1 MLGEAEPV
9 FATEATVE
17 RCGRETELLRYC
29 LETRMLT
36 KNELGATV
44 AKYVKEG
51 CEDDLTVS
59 RREFIDGM
67 GVLAASSIIAP
78 SPLRFRPV
86 RVGEQMKPEELRAR
100 LRGVIAFP
108 VTPLKPD
115 LSLDI
120 PGLRKNLQHLL
131 KHAPAAIVAA
141 GGTGEM
147 YSLTPAEHLEV
158 VKATVEE
165 VHGQIPVIASTGFNW
180 RIAVELTQQSEQVG
194 ADAILALPPYYPN
207 ADEQGLAEYY
217 AAIGRATPLGM
228 LVYSRDWV
236 NPEPAWVEHLA
247 AKIPTL
253 VCWKDGQGDLRRYER
268 IMNRVGDRL
277 YWIGGAGD
285 DSVPGYYSIG
295 IRTYTS
301 SIATFAPKLSLKL
314 HEVAAAGDSS
324 SLMQLMNT
332 YVIPLYELRARRK
345 GYEVSVMKEAMNL
358 IGMAAGPVRPP
369 LPSLRPEEVRELQVM
384 LERWKPFL
392 SYQT

>member
-1 MLGEAEPV
+1 MSLH
-9 FATEATVE
+9 F
-17 RCGRETELLRYC
+17 
-29 LETRMLT
+29 
-36 KNELGATV
+36 
-44 AKYVKEG
+44 
-51 CEDDLTVS
+51 S
-59 RREFIDGM
+59 RREFLDGARA
-67 GVLAASSIIAP
+67 LATSAILVP
-78 SPLRFRPV
+78 STLRFGSV

-108 VTPLKPD
+108 ITPLQPD

-120 PGLRKNLQHLL
+120 PGLRKNLQRLMEN
-131 KHAPAAIVAA
+131 APAAIVAA

-165 VHGQIPVIASTGFNW
+165 VRGRIPVIAGTGFNW
-180 RIAVELTQQSEQVG
+180 RIAIEFARQSERAG

-217 AAIGRATPLGM
+217 KAIGGATPLGM

-247 AKIPTL
+247 EEVPTL

-277 YWIGGAGD
+277 HWIGGAGD
-285 DSVPGYYSIG
+285 DCVPGYYSIG

-301 SIATFAPKLSLKL
+301 SIATVAPKLSLKL
-314 HEVAAAGDSS
+314 HEVASEGDFS
-324 SLMQLMNT
+324 SLMHLMNT

-358 IGMAAGPVRPP
+358 LGMAAGPVRPP
-369 LPSLRPEEVRELQVM
+369 LPNLRPEEVSELKVM
-384 LERWKPFL
+384 LDRWKPFL
-392 SYQT
+392 PT